1 MDHYSRLAAL
11 AGHAPPLGTA
21 ASGDKRPIWFED
33 GLHGLQGTYI
43 DKFVIMTGIIGQED
57 LPRDLA
63 AHYAG
68 KVASHGV
75 RIQRTP
81 QTRGPAGKID
91 IFAREFAEIQ
101 DSGGK
106 LNRQVAQDPASLQTP
121 QNMDQPGRIR
131 RGDIQN
137 LDG

>member
-1 MDHYSRLAAL
+1 MRL
-11 AGHAPPLGTA
+11 
-21 ASGDKRPIWFED
+21 KD
-33 GLHGLQGTYI
+33 GLRGLQWTDI
-43 DKFVIMTGIIGQED
+43 DKFIIMPGIIGQED

-63 AHYAG
+63 AHYAR
-68 KVASHGV
+68 KVASYGV
-75 RIQRTP
+75 RVQRTP
-81 QTRGPAGKID
+81 QTRGPAGEID
-91 IFAREFAEIQ
+91 IFAREFADIQ

-121 QNMDQPGRIR
+121 QNMDQPGWIR